1 MVVELTVDTRS
12 ETKWAAIMDISAQ
25 QKLGPMKAAA
35 AVLLGLALT
44 VAFSP
49 AAAQQWTP
57 QKRVAWPLG
66 LRR

>member
-12 ETKWAAIMDISAQ
+12 ETKWTAIMDIRSAQ

-44 VAFSP
+44 VASWPRRRAAMDP
-49 AAAQQWTP
+49 ATTC
-57 QKRVAWPLG
+57 G
-66 LRR
+66 L